1 VSSGSNPI
9 EQTLKIGAA
18 ATTEQLLALTPGRY
32 LAGGFRDERGEERA
46 ELTALWAL
54 AAAEQLLAKGVTA
67 KDFEPAAGVAAKA
80 LAAPPPGPGGAW
92 DDAVREALDECQA
105 PAKAKAFV
113 SELMFALKAP
123 ADLQPLAH
131 HVGAVLRTLALK
143 QALAGGSAAS

>member
-1 VSSGSNPI
+1 VSPPTEPI

-18 ATTEQLLALTPGRY
+18 ATPEQLLALTPGRY

-54 AAAEQLLAKGVTA
+54 AAAEQLRARGVTVG
-67 KDFEPAAGVAAKA
+67 DFEQAAAVAAWA
-80 LAAPPPGPGGAW
+80 LRAPPPGPGGAW
-92 DDAVREALDECQA
+92 DDALREALDECPA
-105 PAKAKAFV
+105 SAKAKAFL

-131 HVGAVLRTLALK
+131 HVGAVLQLLALG
-143 QALAGGSAAS
+143 QALAGGAT

>member
-1 VSSGSNPI
+1 MMPPAD
-9 EQTLKIGAA
+9 QTLKIGAS

-54 AAAEQLLAKGVTA
+54 AAAEQLLARGVTA

-80 LAAPPPGPGGAW
+80 LAAPPAGPGGSW
-92 DDAVREALDECQA
+92 DDAIREALDECQA
-105 PAKAKAFV
+105 PARAKAFV

-143 QALAGGSAAS
+143 QALS